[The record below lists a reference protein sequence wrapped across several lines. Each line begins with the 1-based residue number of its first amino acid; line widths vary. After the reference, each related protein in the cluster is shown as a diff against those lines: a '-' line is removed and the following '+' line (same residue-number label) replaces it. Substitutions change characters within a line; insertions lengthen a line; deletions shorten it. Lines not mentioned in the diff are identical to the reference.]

1 MDEADVSRWRPTATG
16 APPAG
21 GRGERWMPAGAP
33 PPLLAVDL
41 ASDGGRDIGG
51 KGRERESALKWMQR
65 KEKGE

>member
-1 MDEADVSRWRPTATG
+1 
-16 APPAG
+16 
-21 GRGERWMPAGAP
+21 MPAGAP

-51 KGRERESALKWMQR
+51 KGRERESAHKWMQR